1 MSSHDSLN
9 FFDPNKDIPAHH
21 ENQLTRAFLVVL
33 RISPAAHQVWL
44 SLAAPKHKRYE
55 LPRPRF
61 DTQRWQMFEQ
71 APEVAEAIEGISVLQ
86 AADLQTIDGPV
97 QPTDRRQVLDGIVR
111 YGDELLIVIETKKDG
126 PVTTRQAQELNVH
139 GAHVRFDGKV
149 KPLYDARKVQ
159 GQRVPRDP
167 TAERRAG

>member
-1 MSSHDSLN
+1 MRLAYRAN

-71 APEVAEAIEGISVLQ
+71 APEVAEAIEGISVLGGRL
-86 AADLQTIDGPV
+86 AD
-97 QPTDRRQVLDGIVR
+97 DRWTGSTHRSS
-111 YGDELLIVIETKKDG
+111 T
-126 PVTTRQAQELNVH
+126 
-139 GAHVRFDGKV
+139 GAGWNCTLWR
-149 KPLYDARKVQ
+149 
-159 GQRVPRDP
+159 
-167 TAERRAG
+167 